1 MKSRPAAARGEAEGL
16 TLERNFLHA
25 AELEFVHPR
34 TGKALS
40 LQAELPEELTGLLEQ
55 LRGA

>member
-1 MKSRPAAARGEAEGL
+1 VRAGEGEEEGL
-16 TLERNFLHA
+16 ALERNFLHA

-34 TGKALS
+34 SGKSLS
-40 LQAELPEELTGLLEQ
+40 LQAEMPEELQGLLEQ